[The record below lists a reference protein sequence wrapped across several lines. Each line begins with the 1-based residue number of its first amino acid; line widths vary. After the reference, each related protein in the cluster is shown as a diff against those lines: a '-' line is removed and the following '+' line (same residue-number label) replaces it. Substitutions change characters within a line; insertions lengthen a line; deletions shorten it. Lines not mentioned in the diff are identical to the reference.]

1 MTELET
7 ECMSL
12 AHSMSSECG
21 SPPTPLDDCHPGS
34 VGSVSPSSLALLS
47 SGCPTPTL
55 SSLAADIAEPLV
67 MLPCIKSEPEDPDL
81 EPIQTVDLSEIQ
93 PLSIA
98 ELGQEQIKME
108 ISGLDYIKSEHLGGH
123 HLGLFHNA
131 DVTELDYK
139 SQYEPSLVFDYIS
152 QVSDTLEY
160 IKSDHHVDLHC
171 YYTTELGS
179 LKPDYP
185 EHSLMSSHHHHH
197 HNGLESIHMAELR
210 TELNKL
216 RPDPML
222 MDGMVKIE
230 PEFGDGAYG
239 LLAGEG
245 GGAKGSG
252 LALRKPRNMQG
263 EKPFSCPQCG
273 KNFSTLGNLKT
284 HQRIHTGERPYACT
298 QCGKSFGQA
307 GNLKRHQLIHTGQ
320 KPYVCA
326 HCPKGF
332 TKADDLRSHQR
343 LHTGERPFSCSAC
356 GKSFGQSKELKAH
369 QLSHT
374 GERPYCCQHCGKS
387 FTKEMSYRNHLQIHA
402 GEKPFSCSQCGKTF
416 SNSGVLKT
424 HEKIHSGERPFG
436 CTQCGKSFGRLGHL
450 KAHQQIHTGERPFA
464 CPQCGKTFSQSGH
477 LKAHEQIH
485 KREHSDA
492 GSTSSN
498 ESSTLGNDS
507 S

>member
-1 MTELET
+1 MTDLEADCLSLGLPP
-7 ECMSL
+7 ECS
-12 AHSMSSECG
+12 
-21 SPPTPLDDCHPGS
+21 SPPPSLD
-34 VGSVSPSSLALLS
+34 VSEV
-47 SGCPTPTL
+47 
-55 SSLAADIAEPLV
+55 AEPLV
-67 MLPCIKSEPEDPDL
+67 MLPCVKSEPEDGDL
-81 EPIQTVDLSEIQ
+81 EPICTVDLSEIQ
-93 PLSIA
+93 PLSTA
-98 ELGQEQIKME
+98 ELGHEQIKME
-108 ISGLDYIKSEHLGGH
+108 ISGLDYIKSEHHGH
-123 HLGLFHNA
+123 HVDQHLGHFTHSDA
-131 DVTELDYK
+131 TELDYK
-139 SQYEPSLVFDYIS
+139 SHYEPSSVFDYIS
-152 QVSDTLEY
+152 QVTDTLEY
-160 IKSDHHVDLHC
+160 IKSDHHVDLQC
-171 YYTTELGS
+171 YYTTELSG
-179 LKPDYP
+179 LKCEYPDN
-185 EHSLMSSHHHHH
+185 MSGHLP

-216 RPDPML
+216 RPDAL
-222 MDGMVKIE
+222 LLEGMKLE
-230 PEFGDGAYG
+230 PEFGGGALYELQPSELG
-239 LLAGEG
+239 KSAGEAAG
-245 GGAKGSG
+245 QGRSTKTQNAT
-252 LALRKPRNMQG
+252 LRKNRNMQG
-263 EKPFSCPQCG
+263 EKPFSCTQCG

-284 HQRIHTGERPYACT
+284 HQRIHTGERPYTCS

-343 LHTGERPFSCSAC
+343 LHTGERPFICVTC

-387 FTKEMSYRNHLQIHA
+387 FTKESSYRNHVQIHT
-402 GEKPFSCSQCGKTF
+402 GEKPYTCSQCGKTF

-450 KAHQQIHTGERPFA
+450 KAHQQIHTGERPYA
-464 CPQCGKTFSQSGH
+464 CPHCGKTFSQSGH

-485 KREHSDA
+485 KRDRA
-492 GSTSSN
+492 DTANGGSIGGSSG
-498 ESSTLGNDS
+498 SSSSGSSSGSGGGSDS